1 MKKCHLEGH
10 KQQWSRQKDT
20 GMTEEVSLGRTQRA
34 VEQTKRHRHDG
45 RGVTW
50 KDTSS
55 NGEDTNTGMIEEVS
69 LGRTQRAVEQTKRHR
84 HD

>member
-1 MKKCHLEGH
+1 MI
-10 KQQWSRQKDT
+10 
-20 GMTEEVSLGRTQRA
+20 EEVSLGRTQRA

-45 RGVTW
+45 RGVPW
-50 KDTSS
+50 KNTKSS
-55 NGEDTNTGMIEEVS
+55 GEETNTGMIEEVS